1 VSASAS
7 PSQSAGGL
15 RPVNETRGVNLVH
28 PAFWLIVLAALPLF
42 LLTKN
47 VATAGVVT
55 VDRLEYWFC
64 GLLPLV
70 AYCGLRRLEKSRW
83 TGLKDVFSIGVA
95 AWLLS
100 LVAYL
105 VLQLTFLSETFE
117 FPMQEKFGY
126 SSPISTAMTSGIYVA
141 FGSLFALSPYIRRQK
156 VETGGRLASAAFALA
171 LNWVM
176 FFTLVFV
183 I

>member
-1 VSASAS
+1 MSASAS
-7 PSQSAGGL
+7 YSRSTDGL
-15 RPVNETRGVNLVH
+15 RPVDETRDVNFVH

-47 VATAGVVT
+47 VATAGAVT

-64 GLLPLV
+64 GLLPLI
-70 AYCGLRRLEKSRW
+70 AYYGLGRLENSGR
-83 TGLKDVFSIGVA
+83 TGLKDVFLIGIA

-126 SSPISTAMTSGIYVA
+126 SSPLSTAMTSGIYVT
-141 FGSLFALSPYIRRQK
+141 FGSLCALLPYIRRYRADA
-156 VETGGRLASAAFALA
+156 EARLASAAFVLA
-171 LNWVM
+171 LNWAM

>member
-1 VSASAS
+1 MSAWAS
-7 PSQSAGGL
+7 HSRSTGGL
-15 RPVNETRGVNLVH
+15 RPVDETRGAKLVH
-28 PAFWLIVLAALPLF
+28 PAFWLIALAALPLF

-47 VATAGVVT
+47 VASAGAVT

-64 GLLPLV
+64 GLVPLI
-70 AYCGLRRLEKSRW
+70 AYYGLRRLENSGRI
-83 TGLKDVFSIGVA
+83 GLKDVFSIGVA

-100 LVAYL
+100 LVTYL

-126 SSPISTAMTSGIYVA
+126 SSPISMAFTSGIYVA
-141 FGSLFALSPYIRRQK
+141 LGSLFAVSPCIRRRRI
-156 VETGGRLASAAFALA
+156 EMGGRLASTASALV

>member
-1 VSASAS
+1 M
-7 PSQSAGGL
+7 
-15 RPVNETRGVNLVH
+15 NETRGANLVH

-47 VATAGVVT
+47 IATAGAVT

-64 GLLPLV
+64 GLLPLM
-70 AYCGLRRLEKSRW
+70 AYYGLGRLENSGR
-83 TGLKDVFSIGVA
+83 TGLKNVFLIGVA

-105 VLQLTFLSETFE
+105 VLQLSFLSETFE
-117 FPMQEKFGY
+117 FPLQEKFGY
-126 SSPISTAMTSGIYVA
+126 SSPISTALTSGIYVA
-141 FGSLFALSPYIRRQK
+141 LGSLCALSPFIKRHG

-171 LNWVM
+171 LNWAM